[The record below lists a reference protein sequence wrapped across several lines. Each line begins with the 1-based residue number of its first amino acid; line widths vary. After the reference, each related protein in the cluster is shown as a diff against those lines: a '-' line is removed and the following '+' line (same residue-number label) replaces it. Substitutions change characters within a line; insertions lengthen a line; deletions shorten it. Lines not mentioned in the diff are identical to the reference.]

1 MSNLTAGKFLNYC
14 NAGLLLAGYED
25 GEYVFIGD
33 DGAWNKF
40 QQLEDGLPLE
50 KANINW

>member
-1 MSNLTAGKFLNYC
+1 MSYITAQKFLNYC

-25 GEYVFIGD
+25 GEYVFIGKD
-33 DGAWNKF
+33 EKWNKF
-40 QQLEDGLPLE
+40 QQLEDGLSEE